1 MIKAGVGLN
10 KNLADSKRAG
20 ADAARGALTKLGE
33 VKPALVFAF
42 ASIQYNQEQ
51 VLDGLK
57 SVLGDVP
64 IVGGSAAGEIV
75 SWSTAFDAVNVMAIA
90 SDQVTFK
97 MGLSTNVAA
106 DSFKAGAAAVE
117 DLLKNANGQKP
128 DLLILLVDGM
138 TANGSA
144 VVEGAKSVAG
154 ANAPIIG
161 GSLGDDYQFKKT
173 YEYYNGQVMSD
184 AMIAI
189 GLYGNFS
196 YGFGIRHGWESVGL
210 PLKVTKAEGVWI
222 KELDGQPA
230 LKIYEDYFGKEA
242 AELVKE
248 PLARMAYT
256 YPLGVA
262 VEGSDELLIR
272 DPVIANERGEISMA
286 AAIPEGATVRLMIG
300 DRDKAIAAAKTA
312 AEIAQEQLANRPPA
326 FILMFNCMARN
337 KLLGVRCHEENQT
350 VQKAIGENIPMI
362 GFYTYG
368 EIGPLLG
375 KKNTPA
381 YFHNETMTLLVVGE

>member
-1 MIKAGVGLN
+1 MIKAGIGLS
-10 KNLADSKRAG
+10 KDLADSNHAG
-20 ADAARGALTKLGE
+20 VDAARSALTKLGG
-33 VKPALVFAF
+33 VKPSIVFAF
-42 ASIQYNQEQ
+42 SSIQYNQEQ
-51 VLDGLK
+51 VLNGLK

-64 IVGGSAAGEIV
+64 IVGGSAAGEII

-97 MGLSTNVAA
+97 TGMSTNVAA
-106 DSFKAGAAAVE
+106 DSFKAGAMAVE
-117 DLLKNANGQKP
+117 DLIKNANGQKP

-144 VVEGAKSVAG
+144 VVEGAKSVSG

-184 AMIAI
+184 AMVAV
-189 GLYGNFS
+189 GLYGNFA

-222 KELDGQPA
+222 KELNGQPA
-230 LKIYEDYFGKEA
+230 LKVYQDYFGKDASEMIQ
-242 AELVKE
+242 E

-256 YPLGVA
+256 YPLGIA

-272 DPVIANERGEISMA
+272 DPVIANEKGEISMA

-312 AEIAQEQLANRPPA
+312 AEIAKEQLENRPPA

-362 GFYTYG
+362 GLYTYG